1 MRRWSFSKGHGTEN
15 DFVLLLDRES
25 TLGIGP
31 AEVRFL
37 CDRRAGVGGD
47 GLLRAVL
54 AKHVEEWDG
63 DGSLWFMDYRNA
75 DGSVA
80 EMCGNGIRV
89 FARFLVDAGL
99 ASGPVVPIATRS
111 GLLETTL
118 LPDGRVRAAM
128 GPVRAADAGV
138 RVTAAG
144 RPPLAALSVDVG
156 NPHAVSF
163 VDDLDALDLG
173 RAPGWSPA
181 DAFPAGVNLEFVQ
194 VLGPR
199 HLAMRVFER
208 GVGETRSCGTGT
220 VAAAAAARARPVA
233 LPGGFGG
240 VVPPGGEQPEP
251 VEEPSVYRV
260 DVPGGTVEVEL
271 AGGAAILTGPAV
283 LVAHG
288 EVSVPGT
295 GPGAGKE

>member
-25 TLGIGP
+25 MLDIGP
-31 AEVRFL
+31 TEVRFL

-54 AKHVEEWDG
+54 AKHIDGWDG

-80 EMCGNGIRV
+80 EMCGNGARV
-89 FARFLVDAGL
+89 FARFLADQGL
-99 ASGPVVPIATRS
+99 ASGPAVSIATRS
-111 GLLETTL
+111 GLRETTL
-118 LPDGRVRAAM
+118 LPDGRVRVTM
-128 GPVRAADAGV
+128 GPVTVRDHPVQVSVGSDEPVDA
-138 RVTAAG
+138 
-144 RPPLAALSVDVG
+144 LAVNVG

-163 VDDLDALDLG
+163 VDDLDRLDLAT
-173 RAPGWSPA
+173 APRWVPL
-181 DAFPAGVNLEFVQ
+181 DAFPEGVNLEFVRM
-194 VLGPR
+194 LGPR

-220 VAAAAAARARPVA
+220 VAAAAAARSRAGTLARSE
-233 LPGGFGG
+233 GFGG
-240 VVPPGGEQPEP
+240 VVPPGAEP
-251 VEEPSVYRV
+251 ADGDSVTYRV

-271 AGGAAILTGPAV
+271 AGGEASLVGPAV
-283 LVAHG
+283 VVAHG
-288 EVSVPGT
+288 EVSVPGA
-295 GPGAGKE
+295 GPGKE